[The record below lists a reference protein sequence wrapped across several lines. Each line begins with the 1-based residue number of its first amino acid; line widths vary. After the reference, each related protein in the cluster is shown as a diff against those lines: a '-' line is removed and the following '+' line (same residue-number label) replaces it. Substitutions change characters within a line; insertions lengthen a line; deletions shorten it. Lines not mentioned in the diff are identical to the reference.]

1 MPYFLSLPKIWN
13 FVFLFSAA
21 ICMWPVAQFSKILRF
36 VFLIQSCAFLWIII
50 PNFDV
55 ESISS
60 LLVLYCGLDNGHWP
74 ISRDLAR
81 PIIVYNRVALFYSK
95 LSVFLGIYIHFV
107 FWSLIWHYLHYV
119 YQNPVAFP
127 FASLNTRSGF
137 CFQRYFI
144 DMVLH
149 LIKNWVDTPCHR
161 YA

>member
-1 MPYFLSLPKIWN
+1 MCYDLNPCIYSYA
-13 FVFLFSAA
+13 LFSEFAKDLEFC
-21 ICMWPVAQFSKILRF
+21 IFVQCCDLYVAEFSKIWRC

-74 ISRDLAR
+74 ISRDLAG
-81 PIIVYNRVALFYSK
+81 PIIVYNIVALFYSK

-107 FWSLIWHYLHYV
+107 FWSPIWHYLHYV

-137 CFQRYFI
+137 CFQRF
-144 DMVLH
+144 
-149 LIKNWVDTPCHR
+149 
-161 YA
+161 A